1 MRTFAVTAA
10 AIVGIGM
17 FSAPARLQQKPAAGM
32 EKGGEDEFGPYEPV
46 KGWPDKFVNRPGY
59 IWGSQGGVFAESPDK
74 IFLLNKGELKLP
86 IDSKTGQPRKL
97 PNSFNGAWG
106 SLLGLGLG
114 NANGPLDDKGESA
127 RPSVDDMRNC
137 IVIVDGAG
145 HVKEIWNQW
154 DKLFKG
160 GRGPH
165 TITISP
171 YDPERAVWVVDD
183 LKEQIF
189 KFSNDGRKLLMIL
202 GDGGNGVGKEGDPNS
217 LGVEGTDPLH
227 FGRPTNVAFLPDG
240 TFYVTDG
247 YVNTR
252 VMKFDKNGKFI
263 LEWGGGRKPGKG
275 PGEFSQL
282 VHSIAIGD
290 NKRVYVADRANA
302 RVQVFDL
309 DGKFIEQW
317 PNIHTP
323 CYVLVTQD
331 QHLWVADLE
340 ANKMLKYDMDGHYLY
355 GWGTYGSF
363 PGGFYGIHEFS
374 VDTNQNLY
382 TAETFGGRQQKFVPR
397 PGADP
402 SHLAGK
408 PRPLMPLKVPATMN

>member
-1 MRTFAVTAA
+1 MRAFAIALVA
-10 AIVGIGM
+10 VLGWGLL
-17 FSAPARLQQKPAAGM
+17 SAPAMLQQKPAAM
-32 EKGGEDEFGPYEPV
+32 QAKGGEDEFGPYEVV
-46 KGWPDKFVNRPGY
+46 KDWPAKFVTRPGY
-59 IWGSQGGVFAESPDK
+59 IWGSQGGVFAETPNK

-86 IDSKTGQPRKL
+86 NRKL
-97 PNSFNGAWG
+97 PNNFNGAWG

-114 NANGPLDDKGESA
+114 NANGPLNDQGESA
-127 RPSVDDMRNC
+127 RPSPDDMRNC
-137 IVIVDGAG
+137 IVIVDGNG
-145 HVKEIWNQW
+145 KVIEIWNQW
-154 DKLFKG
+154 DHLFKG

-189 KFSNDGRKLLMIL
+189 KFSNDGKKLLMIL
-202 GDGGNGVGKEGDPNS
+202 GDGGNGVGKEGDPTK
-217 LGVEGTDPLH
+217 LGVEGTDHDH

-240 TFYVTDG
+240 TFYITDG

-252 VMKFDKNGKFI
+252 VMKFDKNGKYL
-263 LEWGGGRKPGKG
+263 LEWGGPRKPGNG

-282 VHSIAIGD
+282 VHSIAID
-290 NKRVYVADRANA
+290 NNRRVYVADRANA
-302 RVQVFDL
+302 RIQVFDEN
-309 DGKFIEQW
+309 GKFIELW

-323 CYVLVTQD
+323 CYIMMSAD

-340 ANKMLKYDMDGHYLY
+340 ANKMIKYDLNGKYLY
-355 GWGTYGSF
+355 GWGTYGTF

-374 VDTNQNLY
+374 VDSDLNLY
-382 TAETFGGRQQKFVPR
+382 TAETFGGRTQKFRPR

-402 SHLAGK
+402 SHIAGA
-408 PRPLMPLKVPATMN
+408 PRPLMPKTSS